1 MAADSVTP
9 DPHGTDEQKLAWC
22 KERAAAESWEH
33 ALASMISDMGKT
45 GIPLNPDLYYL
56 GMGEAMIGGERG
68 VRDFIDG
75 ITLASVTRTE
85 ASDHG

>member
-1 MAADSVTP
+1 MAETPTP

-22 KERAAAESWEH
+22 KERAAAERWDV

-45 GIPLNPDLYYL
+45 GISLNPDLYFL
-56 GMGEAMIGGERG
+56 AMGEAMIGGERG

-75 ITLASVTRTE
+75 ITLASVTRTGN
-85 ASDHG
+85 AGA